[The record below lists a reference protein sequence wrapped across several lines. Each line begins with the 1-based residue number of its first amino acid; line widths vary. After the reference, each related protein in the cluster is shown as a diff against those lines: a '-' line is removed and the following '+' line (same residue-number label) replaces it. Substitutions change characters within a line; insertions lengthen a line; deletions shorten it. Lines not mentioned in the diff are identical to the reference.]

1 MGKNQPLIPM
11 VPHQQLMIAM
21 VPQLKKAMVPQQLLM
36 MLMVLQLMMIMVL
49 RPLVMIMLTMIMKAQ
64 LLLILM
70 VLQLMSPMVPQL
82 MMLMVPQL
90 LNTLQK
96 ADVDVADLETTDVQL
111 PVPTETDQLPDQD
124 LLLADQLRLQ
134 ELADSSDQLPTEDQ
148 HSNSADHSSQLSCQ
162 DVDVVEDSS
171 PSQSHTEVPRGMLLP
186 SDKSLLENVRL
197 KISKCL
203 PPSTTKPSHLPSCQ
217 SLQSS
222 QIF

>member
-1 MGKNQPLIPM
+1 MGIM
-11 VPHQQLMIAM
+11 VLLLMIAM

-49 RPLVMIMLTMIMKAQ
+49 RPLVMIMLTMIMKT
-64 LLLILM
+64 
-70 VLQLMSPMVPQL
+70 
-82 MMLMVPQL
+82 QL
-90 LNTLQK
+90 LNTFQK

-171 PSQSHTEVPRGMLLP
+171 PSQSHTEVHRGMLLP

>member
-111 PVPTETDQLPDQD
+111 LVPTETDQLPDQD

-148 HSNSADHSSQLSCQ
+148 HSNSADHNSQLSCQ

-197 KISKCL
+197 KISKYL

>member
-49 RPLVMIMLTMIMKAQ
+49 RPLAMIMKAQ

-124 LLLADQLRLQ
+124 LLLVDQLRLQ
-134 ELADSSDQLPTEDQ
+134 ELADSSYQLPTEDQ

-171 PSQSHTEVPRGMLLP
+171 TSQSHIEVPRGMLLP

-197 KISKCL
+197 KISKYL

>member
-1 MGKNQPLIPM
+1 MGIMKDQPLIPM
-11 VPHQQLMIAM
+11 APHQQLMIPM
-21 VPQLKKAMVPQQLLM
+21 VP
-36 MLMVLQLMMIMVL
+36 QLMMIMVL

-70 VLQLMSPMVPQL
+70 VLQLM
-82 MMLMVPQL
+82 MLMVPQL

-111 PVPTETDQLPDQD
+111 LVPTETDQLPDQD

-162 DVDVVEDSS
+162 DVDVVEDSP

-203 PPSTTKPSHLPSCQ
+203 PPLP
-217 SLQSS
+217 
-222 QIF
+222 

>member
-1 MGKNQPLIPM
+1 MG
-11 VPHQQLMIAM
+11 
-21 VPQLKKAMVPQQLLM
+21 
-36 MLMVLQLMMIMVL
+36 
-49 RPLVMIMLTMIMKAQ
+49 KAQ

-82 MMLMVPQL
+82 LMP
-90 LNTLQK
+90 LQK

-111 PVPTETDQLPDQD
+111 PVPTETDKLPDQD

-148 HSNSADHSSQLSCQ
+148 HSNSADHSSQLSSQ